1 MTQDLFEL
9 EPPVDELAEMESGP
23 AHMWAPAPVSQLTK
37 HWGVAQGE
45 FTSALVDSDSLRNRQ
60 VTRELLALGAIR
72 AVYWLAVASAELA
85 LAKEIAEWWAEC
97 EPLHGLGETIK

>member
-1 MTQDLFEL
+1 MTEHLFEL
-9 EPPVDELAEMESGP
+9 EAPQDTLGTTEAGPV
-23 AHMWAPAPVSQLTK
+23 HMQPLAPVSQLTK
-37 HWGVAQGE
+37 HWEAAVDE
-45 FTSALVDSDSLRNRQ
+45 FASSGSDAMRNRK
-60 VTRELLALGAIR
+60 VTKELLALGAIR

>member
-1 MTQDLFEL
+1 MTDDLFEL
-9 EPPVDELAEMESGP
+9 ESPIDEQGGTEAGP
-23 AHMWAPAPVSQLTK
+23 AHMQPPAPVSQLTK
-37 HWGVAQGE
+37 HWEAARAEYDQARVLWADLDA
-45 FTSALVDSDSLRNRQ
+45 S
-60 VTRELLALGAIR
+60 ELLALGAIR

>member
-9 EPPVDELAEMESGP
+9 ESPVDELGGCESGP
-23 AHMWAPAPVSQLTK
+23 AHMQPPAPVSQLTK
-37 HWGVAQGE
+37 HWDVARKE
-45 FTSALVDSDSLRNRQ
+45 WIDTIHLNHA
-60 VTRELLALGAIR
+60 TEALLALGAIS
-72 AVYWLAVASAELA
+72 AVYWLAVGSAELA